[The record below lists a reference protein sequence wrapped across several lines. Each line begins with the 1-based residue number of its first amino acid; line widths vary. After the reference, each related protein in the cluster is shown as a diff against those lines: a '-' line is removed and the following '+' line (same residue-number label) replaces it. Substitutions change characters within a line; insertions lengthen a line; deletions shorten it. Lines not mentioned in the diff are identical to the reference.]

1 MKLTFN
7 DEARELPDGTSLQ
20 ALLAELD
27 LDTKKGLAVAVNQSV
42 VPSTQWTATQLNE
55 GDDVLV
61 IQATQ
66 GG

>member
-1 MKLTFN
+1 MNLTFN

-20 ALLAELD
+20 ALLAELG

-42 VPSTQWTATQLNE
+42 VPAAEWGATELSE

>member
-20 ALLAELD
+20 ALLAEFGLD
-27 LDTKKGLAVAVNQSV
+27 VRKGLAVAVNQSV
-42 VPSTQWTATQLNE
+42 VPSAQWTATELVD

>member
-20 ALLAELD
+20 ALLAELG
-27 LDTKKGLAVAVNQSV
+27 LDAKKGLAVAVNQSV
-42 VPSTQWTATQLNE
+42 VPSTQWPEKELSD

>member
-7 DEARELPDGTSLQ
+7 DEARELPDSTSLQ
-20 ALLAELD
+20 ALLAELG
-27 LDTKKGLAVAVNQSV
+27 LDSKKGLAVAVNQAV
-42 VPSTQWTATQLNE
+42 VPSSEWGATGLSE

>member
-7 DEARELPDGTSLQ
+7 DEARELPEGTCLQ
-20 ALLAELD
+20 ALLAELG
-27 LDTKKGLAVAVNQSV
+27 LDQKKGLAVAVNQSV
-42 VPSTQWTATQLNE
+42 VPAVEWEATELSE